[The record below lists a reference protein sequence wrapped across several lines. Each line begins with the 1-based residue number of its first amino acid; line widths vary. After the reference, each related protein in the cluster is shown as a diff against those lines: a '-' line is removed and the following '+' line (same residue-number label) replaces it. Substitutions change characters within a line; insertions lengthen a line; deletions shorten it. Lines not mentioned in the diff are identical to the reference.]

1 MPSNRSKGK
10 NAPKKMQPAGNRYDA
25 SGAFP
30 QVVPGCSTV

>member
-10 NAPKKMQPAGNRYDA
+10 NAPKKMQPAGTRYDT

-30 QVVPGCSTV
+30 QVVPGFSMV